1 MPASEGGRV
10 EDHVHLLCH
19 FGRTITQA
27 EWVKTGLKPTKMPS
41 QLKQT
46 VLFRCRV
53 KKPLLDKA
61 NKVTRDLGT
70 STPEMVRIFLT
81 QIAKTGKVPL
91 KLDPEEV
98 TEDPIAGPL
107 E

>member
-1 MPASEGGRV
+1 M
-10 EDHVHLLCH
+10 
-19 FGRTITQA
+19 
-27 EWVKTGLKPTKMPS
+27 
-41 QLKQT
+41 T

-91 KLDPEEV
+91 KLDPEWG
-98 TEDPIAGPL
+98 TEDPIAGPQEYRAAL
-107 E
+107 LGSFCDKSKTWYSRTAPSVNSED

>member
-1 MPASEGGRV
+1 M
-10 EDHVHLLCH
+10 
-19 FGRTITQA
+19 
-27 EWVKTGLKPTKMPS
+27 
-41 QLKQT
+41 T

-91 KLDPEEV
+91 KLDPEWG
-98 TEDPIAGPL
+98 TEDPIAGPQEYRAALL
-107 E
+107 ESFWRLITGHGFDSIYGRLVQTLKTATKG